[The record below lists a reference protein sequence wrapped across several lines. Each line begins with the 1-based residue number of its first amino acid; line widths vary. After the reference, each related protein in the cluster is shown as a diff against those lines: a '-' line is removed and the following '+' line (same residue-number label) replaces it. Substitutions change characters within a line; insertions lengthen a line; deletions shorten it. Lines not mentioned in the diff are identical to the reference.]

1 MKTGYTE
8 REGRV
13 GGFESVDKL
22 LIDNV
27 NLVLPD
33 IRQTVHL
40 IQPQTR
46 HISNTHTHMHAAS
59 SLSIWSSHRPG
70 TYLRHMHTHRQL
82 GRCSLYLLTT
92 QSFIMVALWNRA
104 DHYIFMLW
112 LFLLSFFFFSSPN
125 LSRRRL
131 DVCNTSTHGV
141 ALVRI

>member
-46 HISNTHTHMHAAS
+46 HISKTHAHTQTAG
-59 SLSIWSSHRPG
+59 SLF
-70 TYLRHMHTHRQL
+70 T
-82 GRCSLYLLTT
+82 LLTDY
-92 QSFIMVALWNRA
+92 SII
-104 DHYIFMLW
+104 HYGRPME
-112 LFLLSFFFFSSPN
+112 
-125 LSRRRL
+125 
-131 DVCNTSTHGV
+131 
-141 ALVRI
+141 